1 MLYFKYIRM
10 VLKTMFQYRLDLL
23 LNIIG
28 QIANVGFMFAGI
40 VLLFERFGKL
50 DDWSYG
56 EVALCYAITISA
68 WSLTECFA
76 RGFDVFQRYIRQGTF
91 DRVLLRPRSTILQVL
106 GSNFEVVRLV
116 KLVWAGAILA
126 IAISYAAITWSALK
140 IITVMLMIFC
150 GVFIFSGVFILGAT
164 VCFWTVEGLE
174 FINIFTDGGREL
186 SSYPLT
192 IYSKWLRRFFTFI
205 IPFGCFNYLPLLYI
219 TGRADNPIYAFT
231 PLLGIAF
238 IIPCLLIWRIGVRH
252 YVSTGN

>member
-10 VLKTMFQYRLDLL
+10 VVKTMFQYRLNLL

-40 VLLFERFGKL
+40 TLLFARFGKL
-50 DDWSYG
+50 DDWNFG

-76 RGFDVFQRYIRQGTF
+76 RGFDVFQGYIRQGTF

-106 GSNFEVVRLV
+106 GSNFEVTRLA
-116 KLVWAGAILA
+116 KLIWAGVILA
-126 IAISYAAITWSALK
+126 IAISYAAVTWSALK
-140 IITVMLMIFC
+140 IITVGLMIFC
-150 GVFIFSGVFILGAT
+150 GVFIFSGIFILGAT
-164 VCFWTVEGLE
+164 VCFWTTDGLE

-219 TGRADNPIYAFT
+219 TGRADNPLYALI
-231 PLLGIAF
+231 PLVGAVF
-238 IIPCLLIWRIGVRH
+238 IIPCLLVWRIGVRH
-252 YVSTGN
+252 YVSKGN

>member
-10 VLKTMFQYRLDLL
+10 VVKTMFQYRLNLL

-40 VLLFERFGKL
+40 ALLFARFGKL
-50 DDWSYG
+50 DDWNFG

-76 RGFDVFQRYIRQGTF
+76 RGFDVFQGYIRQGTF

-106 GSNFEVVRLV
+106 GSNFEVTRLA
-116 KLVWAGAILA
+116 KLIWAGVILA
-126 IAISYAAITWSALK
+126 IAISYAAVTWSALK
-140 IITVMLMIFC
+140 IITVGLMIFC
-150 GVFIFSGVFILGAT
+150 GVFIFSGIFILGAT
-164 VCFWTVEGLE
+164 VCFWTTDGLE

-219 TGRADNPIYAFT
+219 TGRADNPLYALI
-231 PLLGIAF
+231 PLVGVVF
-238 IIPCLLIWRIGVRH
+238 IIPCLIVWRIGVRH